1 MLRSALKTSP
11 AQYFHKVSYCGHT
24 ISTSCSKSQVLP
36 TLIIYDYSGHM
47 SHKWHLHNKVTS
59 HDWLVAA
66 GIFTSV
72 SWPFWNWP
80 IANNTLWYTERSSQA
95 NMDNANA
102 ERHLQLVPVYHQCP
116 ERFLITGRTSCP
128 CAPKCHGSA
137 NLLML
142 SADNSNPEKD
152 AEKKLFSLNLS
163 ARIWL
168 RFF

>member
-1 MLRSALKTSP
+1 
-11 AQYFHKVSYCGHT
+11 
-24 ISTSCSKSQVLP
+24 
-36 TLIIYDYSGHM
+36 M

-95 NMDNANA
+95 NMDNAKA

-137 NLLML
+137 NLLVL

-152 AEKKLFSLNLS
+152 AEKKLFSLNFITKNLIVFFFVFNMFLPNSIPFFGRS
-163 ARIWL
+163 ADYPPV
-168 RFF
+168 FEHG